1 MITGRTTYTITPHMF
16 VSALTQYA
24 SASRTFSTN
33 ARFRWEY
40 RLGSEMFV
48 VCSDGRDTTV
58 EGFPQLVNRAFIVT
72 INRLFR
78 F

>member
-1 MITGRTTYTITPHMF
+1 MF
-16 VSALTQYA
+16 VSALTQYNT
-24 SASRTFSTN
+24 SSRTLSIN

-40 RLGSEMFV
+40 SPGSELFV
-48 VCSDGRDTTV
+48 VYSDARDT
-58 EGFPQLVNRAFIVT
+58 EDMGGFLPVVNRAFVVK